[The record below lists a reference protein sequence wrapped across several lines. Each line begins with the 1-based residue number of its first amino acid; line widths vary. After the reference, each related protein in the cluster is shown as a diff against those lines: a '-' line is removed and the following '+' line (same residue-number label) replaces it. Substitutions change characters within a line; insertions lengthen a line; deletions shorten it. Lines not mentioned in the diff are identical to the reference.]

1 MTYLVNQFIETAIL
15 GPHEDAS
22 ILSALD
28 GEEVR
33 AVSGH

>member
-1 MTYLVNQFIETAIL
+1 MSYLVNQFIETAVL

-22 ILSALD
+22 ILGALD

-33 AVSGH
+33 AVGGH